1 LQKDIVVAITG
12 ATGVIYGIKLLEV
25 LQGIDH
31 VRTHL
36 VISDWGVKVVELET
50 DYRRDEVAA
59 LADFHH
65 GFQELSAPIASGSF
79 QADAMVI
86 VPCSMKTL
94 SAVAHGFADNLI
106 ARAAD
111 VMLKERRPLILVP
124 RETPLNRVHLDNMT
138 LIDSAGGVIMPAM
151 PSFYHR
157 PATLD
162 DIVLQFTARIAD
174 MLELPHQ
181 LTKRWGVSSEGGGC
195 NGGKTDI

>member
-1 LQKDIVVAITG
+1 MQKDIVVAITG

-25 LQGIDH
+25 LKGIDH
-31 VRTHL
+31 VQTHL
-36 VISDWGVKVVELET
+36 VISDWGLKVVELET
-50 DYRRDEVAA
+50 DYRPDEVAA

-65 GFQELSAPIASGSF
+65 GFKELSAPIASGSF

-124 RETPLNRVHLDNMT
+124 RETPLNRIHLDNMT
-138 LIDSAGGVIMPAM
+138 LIDKAGGVIMPAM

-181 LTKRWGVSSEGGGC
+181 LTKRWGVSPEGGEC
-195 NGGKTDI
+195 DGGKIDF

>member
-1 LQKDIVVAITG
+1 MCSKSGGAKLQKDIVVAITG

-25 LQGIDH
+25 LKGIDH
-31 VRTHL
+31 VQTHL
-36 VISDWGVKVVELET
+36 VISDWGLKVVELET
-50 DYRRDEVAA
+50 DYRPDEVAA

-65 GFQELSAPIASGSF
+65 GFKELSAPIASGSF

-124 RETPLNRVHLDNMT
+124 RETPLNRIHLDNMT
-138 LIDSAGGVIMPAM
+138 LIDKAGGVIM
-151 PSFYHR
+151 

-181 LTKRWGVSSEGGGC
+181 LTKRWGVSPEGGEC
-195 NGGKTDI
+195 DGGKIDF

>member
-1 LQKDIVVAITG
+1 MQKDIVVAITG

-25 LQGIDH
+25 LKGIDH
-31 VRTHL
+31 VQTHL
-36 VISDWGVKVVELET
+36 VISDWGLKVVELET
-50 DYRRDEVAA
+50 DYRPDEVAA

-65 GFQELSAPIASGSF
+65 GFKELSAPIASGSF

-124 RETPLNRVHLDNMT
+124 RETPLNGFIWT
-138 LIDSAGGVIMPAM
+138 I
-151 PSFYHR
+151 
-157 PATLD
+157 
-162 DIVLQFTARIAD
+162 
-174 MLELPHQ
+174 
-181 LTKRWGVSSEGGGC
+181 
-195 NGGKTDI
+195 

>member
-1 LQKDIVVAITG
+1 MQKDIVVAITG

-25 LQGIDH
+25 LKGIDH
-31 VRTHL
+31 VQTHL
-36 VISDWGVKVVELET
+36 VISDWGLKVVELET
-50 DYRRDEVAA
+50 DYRPDEVAA

-65 GFQELSAPIASGSF
+65 GFKELSAPIASGSF

-124 RETPLNRVHLDNMT
+124 RETPLNRIHLDNMT
-138 LIDSAGGVIMPAM
+138 LIDKAGGVIMPAM

-181 LTKRWGVSSEGGGC
+181 LTKRWGAFPEGGG
-195 NGGKTDI
+195 